1 MINKKNFRR
10 GAQLS
15 PYHFGCGAPHAGE
28 GQQGQGGQGL
38 KNKFFVLV
46 GHKIKILIINIS

>member
-10 GAQLS
+10 VPSS
-15 PYHFGCGAPHAGE
+15 PPTLPLWGR